1 MMAACVTSD
10 AEKELK
16 PFELANLLRAEL
28 DLPEYAGDD
37 DHLLKPKEI
46 GALANARLDRGS
58 TAISINP
65 TTNPSSSS
73 SSSISVKEELQAIRA
88 TVRDLPPSFWTEQK
102 ARSGSSGDDL
112 LTRLLAK
119 PATAGGFAAGI
130 AAKCLKPGVIDTKS
144 VVTRGAGNID
154 GFTILRSGGAYSTVD
169 FETENIA
176 KAFKSASPSEK
187 IGDCTFKI
195 QERTQPSPG
204 QSVMTAKASK
214 CDARFVAL
222 VTPKW
227 LLVGL
232 FRNAGPESED
242 ATMQLFEDLRLEV
255 LAKA

>member
-1 MMAACVTSD
+1 MMATCVTSD

-16 PFELANLLRAEL
+16 PFELANLLRVEL
-28 DLPEYAGDD
+28 DLPEYIVDD

-46 GALANARLDRGS
+46 GALANARLDRSS

-65 TTNPSSSS
+65 TTNESSS
-73 SSSISVKEELQAIRA
+73 SVKEELQAIRA
-88 TVRDLPPSFWTEQK
+88 VVRDLSPSFWTDHK
-102 ARSGSSGDDL
+102 ARSGSKMEDL

-130 AAKCLKPGVIDTKS
+130 AAPCLKPNVIDTNS
-144 VVTRGAGNID
+144 VVSRGAGSID
-154 GFTILRSGGAYSTVD
+154 GVTILRSAGAYSVVD
-169 FETENIA
+169 SEMKNIA
-176 KAFKSASPSEK
+176 KAFRTGSDAEK
-187 IGDCTFKI
+187 IGDCLFRI

-204 QSVMTAKASK
+204 QAVMTAKASK

-222 VTPKW
+222 LTRKW
-227 LLVGL
+227 CLIGL
-232 FRNAGPESED
+232 FRHAGPESEA